1 MSLIISP
8 ESHYMRILSILT
20 YYYPHWTGLTQHAVR
35 VAEELAARGHTV
47 TVLTARYTPDLA
59 PEETIN
65 GVRVVRLATLGR
77 LSRGMIMP
85 QFPAA
90 ATRQI
95 AAHDVV
101 HMHTPMFEAAL
112 VAGLCRVLD
121 KPLLMT
127 HHGDLVMPAGPFN
140 QFTEKVVTQLLN
152 IGGRL
157 ATRIST
163 YSYDYAAHSR
173 FLQQFAA
180 KLVAIS
186 PPITIPTPQ
195 PEVVADWRAELGL
208 QDKLLVGFAG
218 RFVEEKGFD
227 FLLDAIPLIKEQ
239 IPNVHFVFAG
249 EIHVAYEKFYER
261 CASQIERHRADLTLL
276 GLLRDPQQLAN
287 FYAMC
292 DVFTLPSRTDCF
304 AIVQVESLLSGTP
317 LVTANIPG
325 ARIVLQTT
333 GMGRLV
339 TPRDPHALAEGL
351 IEVLSHAERYRPD
364 PVAVRA
370 AFDLLRTVDQY
381 EACMQELIG
390 TARTEQRA
398 SLPSADGRKLEVLL
412 RNEADMA
419 FRRRAFRL
427 LEWLE
432 LRDGERVFDC
442 GCGMGFYLMA
452 MGNLRN
458 LRLVGLDGDVERLR
472 WARSE
477 AVPAQLL
484 SGNIL
489 RLPFP
494 DASFDKVLM
503 SEVLE
508 HIDDD
513 RQALRE
519 IYRVLKPGGIL
530 ALSVPHARYPFWWD
544 PINHIWI
551 ALGGQ
556 PIRSGPIAGIWSN
569 HERLYEP
576 EALAERFRDAGFA
589 IEILEEATHYSFPF
603 IHFLVYGI
611 GKPLIEKNLL
621 PATLRKSADRFSGAQ
636 NSGSLL
642 NPINLGLAIFRWIDR
657 LNDRPAVAGKRSF
670 VNVLVK
676 ARRPQTTEQPAPK
689 LVEQSVGRN
698 SH

>member
-1 MSLIISP
+1 
-8 ESHYMRILSILT
+8 MRILSILT

-47 TVLTARYTPDLA
+47 TVLTAQYAADLA
-59 PEETIN
+59 TEETIN
-65 GVRVVRLATLGR
+65 GVRVLRLPTLGR

-85 QFPAA
+85 QFPMAA
-90 ATRQI
+90 AREI

-101 HMHTPMFEAAL
+101 HMHTPMFESAL
-112 VAGLCRVLD
+112 VAALCRALST
-121 KPLLMT
+121 PLLMT

-140 QFTEKVVTQLLN
+140 QFTQKAVTELMN

-157 ATRIST
+157 ANRVST
-163 YSYDYAAHSR
+163 YSHDYAAHSR
-173 FLQQFAA
+173 FLQQFAD
-180 KLVAIS
+180 KLVAIY
-186 PPITIPTPQ
+186 PPITIPAPQ
-195 PEVVADWRAELGL
+195 PEAVAAWRSELGL
-208 QDKLLVGFAG
+208 NGRPLVGFAG

-227 FLLDAIPLIKEQ
+227 FLLDAIPLIKAQ
-239 IPNVHFVFAG
+239 IPGVHFVFAG
-249 EIHVAYEKFYER
+249 ETNVAYEKFYER
-261 CASQIERHRADLTLL
+261 LAPQIEQHRDDITLL

-304 AIVQVESLLSGTP
+304 AIVQVEALLSGTP
-317 LVTANIPG
+317 LVTSNIPG
-325 ARIVLQTT
+325 ARVVVQETS
-333 GMGRLV
+333 MGLLV
-339 TPRDPHALAEGL
+339 APRDPQALAEGL
-351 IEVLSHAERYRPD
+351 IEVLTHPEAYRPD
-364 PVAVRA
+364 TSSVQAIFNLR
-370 AFDLLRTVDQY
+370 RTVDQY
-381 EACMQELIG
+381 EACMQELITNEHG
-390 TARTEQRA
+390 QRQPGL
-398 SLPSADGRKLEVLL
+398 SDDDRRKLEVLL

-452 MGNLRN
+452 LGELRS
-458 LRLVGLDGDVERLR
+458 LRLVGLDGDVERLH
-472 WARSE
+472 WAQRE
-477 AVPAQLL
+477 EVPAALL
-484 SGNIL
+484 NGNIL

-494 DASFDKVLM
+494 DATFDKVLM

-513 RQALRE
+513 RGALQE
-519 IYRVLKPGGIL
+519 LYRVLKPGGIL

-576 EALAERFRDAGFA
+576 EVLVQRFRDAGFE
-589 IEILEEATHYSFPF
+589 IEIAEEATHYSFPL

-611 GKPLIEKNLL
+611 GKPLIEHNLL
-621 PATLRKSADRFSGAQ
+621 PSTLRKSADRFSGAQ

-642 NPINLGLAIFRWIDR
+642 NPINLGLAIFRLIDR
-657 LNDRPAVAGKRSF
+657 LNDTPRVARKRTF

-676 ARRPQTTEQPAPK
+676 ARKPDQP
-689 LVEQSVGRN
+689 
-698 SH
+698 

>member
-1 MSLIISP
+1 
-8 ESHYMRILSILT
+8 MRILSILT

-47 TVLTARYTPDLA
+47 TVLTAQYTPDLA
-59 PEETIN
+59 LEETLN
-65 GVRVVRLATLGR
+65 GVRVLRLPTLGR

-85 QFPAA
+85 QFPSAA
-90 ATRQI
+90 AREI
-95 AAHDVV
+95 GAHDVV

-112 VAGLCRVLD
+112 VATLCRTLG
-121 KPLLMT
+121 KPLLMS

-140 QFTEKVVTQLLN
+140 QFTEKIVTQLMN
-152 IGGRL
+152 IGGQFASRV
-157 ATRIST
+157 ST

-173 FLQQFAA
+173 FLQQFTA
-180 KLVAIS
+180 KLVAIY
-186 PPITIPTPQ
+186 PPITIPAPQ
-195 PEVVADWRAELGL
+195 PEAVEAWRAELGL

-227 FLLDAIPLIKEQ
+227 FLLDAIPLIKER

-249 EIHVAYEKFYER
+249 EINVAYEKFYER
-261 CASQIERHRADLTLL
+261 CAPQIEHHREDISLL
-276 GLLRDPQQLAN
+276 GLLRNPQQLAN

-304 AIVQVESLLSGTP
+304 AIVQVEALLSGTP
-317 LVTANIPG
+317 LVAANIPG
-325 ARIVLQTT
+325 ARVVLQET

-339 TPRDPHALAEGL
+339 TPRDPQALAEGL
-351 IEVLSHAERYRPD
+351 IEVLSNAERYRPD

-370 AFDLLRTVDQY
+370 VFDLERTVDQY

-390 TARTEQRA
+390 TPRAVQRS
-398 SLPSADGRKLEVLL
+398 SLSSADQHTLEVLL

-452 MGNLRN
+452 MGELRS
-458 LRLVGLDGDVERLR
+458 LRLVGLDGDVERLH

-477 AVPAQLL
+477 DVPAELL

-513 RQALRE
+513 QQALRE

-530 ALSVPHARYPFWWD
+530 ALSVPHSRYPFWWD

-576 EALAERFRDAGFA
+576 EVLAQRFRNAGFT

-611 GKPLIEKNLL
+611 GKPLIEHNLL
-621 PATLRKSADRFSGAQ
+621 PATLRKSADRFAGAQ
-636 NSGSLL
+636 NSGSLF

-657 LNDRPAVAGKRSF
+657 LNDGPGVARKQSF

-676 ARRPQTTEQPAPK
+676 ARKPQSMDRVSPMLAEQG
-689 LVEQSVGRN
+689 VGLGV
-698 SH
+698 

>member
-1 MSLIISP
+1 
-8 ESHYMRILSILT
+8 MRILSILT

-47 TVLTARYTPDLA
+47 TVLTAQYSAELA
-59 PEETIN
+59 PEELLN
-65 GVRVVRLATLGR
+65 GVRVLRLPTLGR

-90 ATRQI
+90 ALREI

-101 HMHTPMFEAAL
+101 HMHTPMFESAL
-112 VAGLCRVLD
+112 VALLCRALNT
-121 KPLLMT
+121 PLLMT

-140 QFTEKVVTQLLN
+140 QFTEKAVTALMS
-152 IGGRL
+152 IGGHL
-157 ATRIST
+157 ADRVST
-163 YSYDYAAHSR
+163 YSHDYAGQSR
-173 FLQQFAA
+173 FLQQFSA
-180 KLVAIS
+180 KLEAVY
-186 PPITIPTPQ
+186 PPITIPPPQ
-195 PEVVADWRAELGL
+195 PEAVAAWRAELGL
-208 QDKLLVGFAG
+208 QDKLLIGFAG

-227 FLLDAIPLIKEQ
+227 FLLDAIPLIKAR
-239 IPNVHFVFAG
+239 IPKAHFVFAG
-249 EIHVAYEKFYER
+249 EINVVYETFYEL
-261 CASQIERHRADLTLL
+261 CAPKIEQHRADLTLL
-276 GLLRDPQQLAN
+276 GLLREPQRLAN

-292 DVFTLPSRTDCF
+292 DVFTLPSRSDCF
-304 AIVQVESLLSGTP
+304 AIVQVEALLSGTP

-325 ARIVLQTT
+325 ARVVLQET

-339 TPRDPHALAEGL
+339 APRDPEALAEGL
-351 IEVLSHAERYRPD
+351 IEVLTHPEDYRPD
-364 PVAVRA
+364 PELVRQV
-370 AFDLLRTVDQY
+370 FDLKRTVDQY
-381 EACMQELIG
+381 EASMQDLS
-390 TARTEQRA
+390 TARGDRRSSQLTAEER
-398 SLPSADGRKLEVLL
+398 GKLEVLL

-427 LEWLE
+427 MEWLE
-432 LRDGERVFDC
+432 LQDGERVFDC

-452 MGNLRN
+452 MGELHA
-458 LRLVGLDGDVERLR
+458 LRLVGLDGDVERLA
-472 WARSE
+472 WARRE
-477 AVPAQLL
+477 EVPAELL

-494 DASFDKVLM
+494 DESFDKVLM

-513 RQALRE
+513 RRALQE
-519 IYRVLKPGGIL
+519 IYRVLKPGGVL

-576 EALAERFRDAGFA
+576 SDLIQRFRDAGFE
-589 IEILEEATHYSFPF
+589 IEIVEEATHYSFPF

-611 GKPLIEKNLL
+611 GKPLIEHNLL
-621 PATLRKSADRFSGAQ
+621 PNTLRKSADRFSGAQ

-657 LNDRPAVAGKRSF
+657 LNDRPGVARKRSF

-676 ARRPQTTEQPAPK
+676 ARKPQRIASFKAEESPLAVN
-689 LVEQSVGRN
+689 LEA
-698 SH
+698 

>member
-1 MSLIISP
+1 MLLIDSP
-8 ESHYMRILSILT
+8 ESHHMRILSILT

-47 TVLTARYTPDLA
+47 TVLTAQYSAELT
-59 PEETIN
+59 PEEQLN
-65 GVRVVRLATLGR
+65 GVRVLRLPTLGR

-90 ATRQI
+90 VIREI
-95 AAHDVV
+95 RSHDVV
-101 HMHTPMFEAAL
+101 HMHTPMFESAL
-112 VAGLCRVLD
+112 IAVLCRALN

-140 QFTEKVVTQLLN
+140 QFTEKAVTKLMSLGGQLAD
-152 IGGRL
+152 RV
-157 ATRIST
+157 ST
-163 YSYDYAAHSR
+163 YSHDYASHSR
-173 FLQQFAA
+173 FLQQFTD
-180 KLVAIS
+180 KLTAIY
-186 PPITIPTPQ
+186 PPITIPEPQ
-195 PEVVADWRAELGL
+195 PDVVAAWRAELGL
-208 QDKLLVGFAG
+208 EDQRLVGFAG

-227 FLLDAIPLIKEQ
+227 FLLDAIPLIKAQ

-249 EIHVAYEKFYER
+249 EINVVYEKFYER
-261 CASQIERHRADLTLL
+261 CAPQIEQHRDDLTLL

-304 AIVQVESLLSGTP
+304 AIVQVEALLSGTP

-325 ARIVLQTT
+325 ARVVLQET

-339 TPRDPHALAEGL
+339 TPRDPEALAEGL
-351 IEVLSHAERYRPD
+351 IDVLANAERYRPR
-364 PVAVRA
+364 PEVVRQV
-370 AFDLLRTVDQY
+370 FDLQLTVDHY
-381 EACMQELIG
+381 EACMQELSA
-390 TARTEQRA
+390 TRTTRQSTQLKPEDR
-398 SLPSADGRKLEVLL
+398 RKLEVLL

-427 LEWLE
+427 LEWLD
-432 LRDGERVFDC
+432 LHDGERVFDC

-452 MGNLRN
+452 MGNLRD
-458 LRLVGLDGDVERLR
+458 LRLVGLDGDVARLA

-477 AVPAQLL
+477 EVPAELL

-494 DASFDKVLM
+494 DDSFDKVLM

-513 RQALRE
+513 RRALQE
-519 IYRVLKPGGIL
+519 LYRVLKPGGVL

-576 EALAERFRDAGFA
+576 QDLIERFRSAGFE
-589 IEILEEATHYSFPF
+589 IEIAEEATHYSFPF

-611 GKPLIEKNLL
+611 GKPLIEHNLL
-621 PATLRKSADRFSGAQ
+621 PTTLRKSADRFSGAQ

-642 NPINLGLAIFRWIDR
+642 NPINLGLAIFRFIDR
-657 LNDRPAVAGKRSF
+657 LNDRPRVARKRSF

-676 ARRPQTTEQPAPK
+676 ARKPLAVGSFEAAEAQPVAN
-689 LVEQSVGRN
+689 VEA
-698 SH
+698 